1 MKPSIFDER
10 TLQIHARISMFS
22 LMLTQ
27 LGLLAIILFRVY
39 YIKQPDNANNDLRI
53 LLGLS
58 VFGTLLTTLFY
69 GGMVPQIKLKTV
81 VAIYVGF
88 VAFLFIVLTIWLGPP
103 DLNDWQNN
111 ILPVVVG
118 PAIMLG
124 AYWMFAWLGRRR
136 IEKQIEE
143 E

>member
-1 MKPSIFDER
+1 MKPSFFDER
-10 TLQIHARISMFS
+10 TLQIHARISQYA

-69 GGMVPQIKLKTV
+69 GGMVPLIKLKTV

-88 VAFLFIVLTIWLGPP
+88 VAFLFIVLTLWLGPP

-111 ILPVVVG
+111 ILPVVIG
-118 PAIMLG
+118 PALMLG
-124 AYWMFAWLGRRR
+124 VYWLFAWLGRRR
-136 IEKQIEE
+136 IDKQIEVE
-143 E
+143 